1 MVMAG
6 LEQIKEGATKYP
18 EKNTNYRK
26 NIQTLAKYDIIFLI
40 LSNKLRRRKDMS
52 KAIKNQVYLTIF
64 CAIVG
69 AVAGSVIWAF
79 LKVMSLGIS
88 FLWEWLP
95 DKVDI
100 PFYTLIVCTAGAAF
114 IGVFRWKFG
123 DYPEDLE
130 TVMGKVKMEKKYD
143 YSNMLVLLL
152 SAMFPLLLGSS
163 VGPEAGLTGVIVG
176 LCYWVGDN
184 LSFARQNAREYSEA
198 GAAVTLSVLFR
209 SPLFGIFSV
218 EEENCDRE
226 IMKLPGT
233 AKILIYSLAI
243 AAGTGCYMILSAVF
257 GAGLSGIPSFP
268 EMEPDNGDYILLAVY
283 ILLGC
288 ILAKFYDI
296 CHSLTSQVASKL
308 PDILRETVGG
318 LCLGTLGMCIPIL
331 MFSGEES
338 MGQLISGYDKYMPLF
353 LVAAAFLK
361 VLLTNICIHSGL
373 KGGHFFP
380 VIFAG
385 VCLGTAMA
393 MLVFQ
398 NAEGHVVFA
407 AATVTAALLGGIMK
421 KPLAVTV
428 LMFLCFPVKLFLWIF
443 LAAAVGSAVFNRVK
457 ESDAE

>member
-1 MVMAG
+1 
-6 LEQIKEGATKYP
+6 
-18 EKNTNYRK
+18 
-26 NIQTLAKYDIIFLI
+26 
-40 LSNKLRRRKDMS
+40 MS
-52 KAIKNQVYLTIF
+52 KAVKNQVYLAIF

-69 AVAGSVIWAF
+69 AVAGGVIWTF
-79 LKVMSLGIS
+79 LKIMSIGIS

-95 DKVDI
+95 EKANI
-100 PFYTLIVCTAGAAF
+100 PFYTLIVCTVGAAL

-130 TVMGKVKMEKKYD
+130 TVMAKVKAEKKYD
-143 YSNMLVLLL
+143 YSKMFILLL
-152 SAMFPLLLGSS
+152 SAMFPLVLGCSI
-163 VGPEAGLTGVIVG
+163 GPEAGLTGVIVG
-176 LCYWVGDN
+176 LCYWAGDN

-218 EEENCDRE
+218 EEDNRNKE
-226 IMKLPGT
+226 IVKLPGT

-243 AAGTGCYMILSAVF
+243 AAGTACYMLLSALF

-268 EMEPDNGDYILLAVY
+268 DMQPDVGDYILLVVY

-288 ILAKFYDI
+288 ILAKFYYI
-296 CHSLTSQVASKL
+296 SHSLTSWMASKL

-318 LCLGTLGMCIPIL
+318 LCLGIFGMCIPIL

-338 MGQLISGYDKYMPLF
+338 MGELISEYDNFVPLF
-353 LVAAAFLK
+353 LITVAFLK
-361 VLLTNICIHSGL
+361 VLLTNICIHAGL

-443 LAAAVGSAVFNRVK
+443 LAAAVGSAVFNHVK